1 MNTKKKFTSLIDL
14 LCYRVTNE
22 PNQKAYTFIS
32 NGKTETASLTY
43 GELEKRSRA
52 IAAQLQEMGVT
63 RGERALL
70 LYSQPLDF
78 ICAFFGCLY
87 AGVIAIPAPPP
98 DAIRLKRTLPR
109 LQACVQDAQVSLVLT
124 TSQISSQFPSEW
136 QKDFE
141 YNNML
146 LWLFTEEISEQLANQ
161 WQELKINL
169 DAIAYLQYTSGST
182 STPKG
187 VIVTHNNVMHHS
199 AYIKQAWNY
208 TSDSIAATW
217 MPYFHDYG
225 LIDGLIQPIYSG
237 ITCYVM
243 SPLTFVRRPTCWLE
257 VISKYKVT
265 HSQSPNFGYDYCV
278 RQVTSEQITNLDL
291 RSWKTASNGAEPIRK
306 DTIEKFIKTFEP
318 CGFRATAFFPA
329 YGLAEATLLVA
340 TKSHNDVPEIAS
352 IAASALE
359 KNQIVECDGNQKGSR
374 YVVSC
379 GFPICG
385 IKVIIVNL
393 NTLTRCAS
401 DEVGEIWVSDL
412 SVAQGY
418 WNRPEETK
426 HTFEAY
432 LADTG
437 EGPFLRTGDLGF
449 IKNGQLFVTG
459 RLKDVIII
467 RGQNH
472 YPQDIEFTVEQSHPA
487 LRKNSEAAFGVE
499 VDGEEKLV
507 VVQEVERSWLRKL
520 DFDEV
525 NGDIRQALMEQH
537 ELQVYA
543 IALIQPGSI
552 PKTSSGKI
560 MRQACRIKFLE
571 GTLEVINSG
580 GGNPEHLRRLT
591 VMSVMRATPKN
602 GAHLG

>member
-1 MNTKKKFTSLIDL
+1 MNTNKKFTSLIDL
-14 LCYRVTNE
+14 LCYRGTNE

-109 LQACVQDAQVSLVLT
+109 LQACVKDAQVSLVLT

-136 QKDFE
+136 QKDFG

-187 VIVTHNNVMHHS
+187 VVVTHNNVMHHS

-278 RQVTSEQITNLDL
+278 RQVTSEQLTNLDL

-318 CGFRATAFFPA
+318 CGFRPTAFFPA

-359 KNQIVECDGNQKGSR
+359 KNQIVECDGNQKGTR

-520 DFDEV
+520 DFDQV

-580 GGNPEHLRRLT
+580 GGNPEHLRKLT

>member
-1 MNTKKKFTSLIDL
+1 MNTNKKFTSLIDL
-14 LCYRVTNE
+14 LCYRGTNE

-109 LQACVQDAQVSLVLT
+109 LQACVKDAQVSLVLT

-136 QKDFE
+136 QKDFG

-187 VIVTHNNVMHHS
+187 VVVTHNNVMHHS

-306 DTIEKFIKTFEP
+306 DTIEKFIKTHHACF
-318 CGFRATAFFPA
+318 
-329 YGLAEATLLVA
+329 
-340 TKSHNDVPEIAS
+340 
-352 IAASALE
+352 
-359 KNQIVECDGNQKGSR
+359 SR
-374 YVVSC
+374 S
-379 GFPICG
+379 
-385 IKVIIVNL
+385 
-393 NTLTRCAS
+393 NTTR
-401 DEVGEIWVSDL
+401 
-412 SVAQGY
+412 
-418 WNRPEETK
+418 
-426 HTFEAY
+426 
-432 LADTG
+432 
-437 EGPFLRTGDLGF
+437 
-449 IKNGQLFVTG
+449 
-459 RLKDVIII
+459 
-467 RGQNH
+467 
-472 YPQDIEFTVEQSHPA
+472 
-487 LRKNSEAAFGVE
+487 
-499 VDGEEKLV
+499 
-507 VVQEVERSWLRKL
+507 
-520 DFDEV
+520 
-525 NGDIRQALMEQH
+525 
-537 ELQVYA
+537 
-543 IALIQPGSI
+543 
-552 PKTSSGKI
+552 
-560 MRQACRIKFLE
+560 
-571 GTLEVINSG
+571 
-580 GGNPEHLRRLT
+580 
-591 VMSVMRATPKN
+591 
-602 GAHLG
+602 

>member
-1 MNTKKKFTSLIDL
+1 MKTDTKFSSLIDL
-14 LCYRVTNE
+14 LRYRGTNE
-22 PNQKAYTFIS
+22 GNQKAYTFLL
-32 NGKTETASLTY
+32 NGRIEADSLTY
-43 GELEKRSRA
+43 GELEKKARA
-52 IAAQLQEMGVT
+52 IAAQLQIMGIT
-63 RGERALL
+63 KGERALL
-70 LYSQPLDF
+70 LYSQGLDF

-109 LQACVQDAQVSLVLT
+109 LQSCLKDAEVSLVLT
-124 TSQISSQFPSEW
+124 TSQIYSQFPGEW
-136 QKDFE
+136 QKNFD
-141 YNNML
+141 YNNIL
-146 LWLFTEEISEQLANQ
+146 LLFTEEISEQLANQ

-169 DAIAYLQYTSGST
+169 DAIAYLQYTSGSI

-187 VIVTHNNVMHHS
+187 VILTHNNVIHHS

-278 RQVTSEQITNLDL
+278 RQVTSEQLTNLDL
-291 RSWKTASNGAEPIRK
+291 RSWRTASNGAEPIRK

-318 CGFRATAFFPA
+318 CGFRPTAFFPA

-340 TKSHNDVPEIAS
+340 TKPHNDVPEIAS

-359 KNQIVECDGNQKGSR
+359 KNQIVECDRNQKVSR

-385 IKVIIVNL
+385 IKVLIINP
-393 NTLTRCAS
+393 NTLTRCAP
-401 DEVGEIWVSDL
+401 DEVGEIWISDL

-418 WNRPEETK
+418 WNKPEETK
-426 HTFEAY
+426 HTFEVY

-449 IKNGQLFVTG
+449 IKDGQLFVTG
-459 RLKDVIII
+459 RLKDIIII
-467 RGQNH
+467 RGRNH

-487 LRKNSEAAFGVE
+487 LRKNSEAAFGIE

-507 VVQEVERSWLRKL
+507 VVQEVQQSWLRKL

-525 NGDIRQALMEQH
+525 NGDINQALREEH
-537 ELQVYA
+537 GLRVYA
-543 IALIQPGSI
+543 IALIKPGSI

-580 GGNPEHLRRLT
+580 GSNPEHLRELT
-591 VMSVMRATPKN
+591 VMSVMKATPKN
-602 GAHLG
+602 RAHLV